1 MEKQDVF
8 DRLISHR
15 LFRFFQPFY
24 TKHKEPLLY
33 LFFGGLTTLVS
44 LASFAGAEHLLGLP
58 PLVANVVS
66 WILSVAFAYITNRI
80 WVFSHKA
87 EDAQGIFREAISFAG
102 GRVLTLF
109 LEEVILAVGIHTLHM
124 NSFLV
129 KMIAQVLVVVSNY
142 FISKLFVFKAR
153 NQTGGDEIES
163 KN

>member
-15 LFRFFQPFY
+15 SFRLFQSFY
-24 TKHKEPLLY
+24 MKHKEPLLY

-44 LASFAGAEHLLGLP
+44 LASFAGAEQLLGLP

-102 GRVLTLF
+102 GRVLTLL
-109 LEEVILAVGIHTLHM
+109 LEEVILAVGIHILHM

-153 NQTGGDEIES
+153 NQTGGDEIEN